1 MASKFGRIYDNSGT
15 YSLTGLVA
23 YPSPFSTYRV
33 YLQSAD
39 LNLGIAGTRPSAAL
53 RHLVESRANLE
64 NMKRDLTPDQA
75 KILSTSEPSLG
86 YVFASLVLNSILR
99 LLIQTS
105 IGQDLIRTVSKEV
118 LL

>member
-1 MASKFGRIYDNSGT
+1 M
-15 YSLTGLVA
+15 
-23 YPSPFSTYRV
+23 
-33 YLQSAD
+33 
-39 LNLGIAGTRPSAAL
+39 
-53 RHLVESRANLE
+53 ESRANLE

-99 LLIQTS
+99 LMIQTS